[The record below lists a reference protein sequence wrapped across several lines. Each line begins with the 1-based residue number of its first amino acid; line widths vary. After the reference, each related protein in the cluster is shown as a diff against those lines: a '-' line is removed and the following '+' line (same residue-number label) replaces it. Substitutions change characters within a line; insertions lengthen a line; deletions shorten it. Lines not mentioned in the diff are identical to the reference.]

1 MIEEKEIFENY
12 LKDLQL
18 ENTARL
24 MGVFE
29 HYHKLL
35 VKHNKAVN
43 LISRKMPADD
53 YWLQHFLDSLRALEI
68 LDFAGQS
75 VLDFGTGGGLPGIPL
90 KIVQPQSSLVLLDS
104 VQKKCRAVQE
114 MVEALSLPDTDLV
127 CSRVEDYAYVAKRPS
142 FDLILCRAVALEER
156 YLAPLRRL
164 LKPSG
169 RLIMYKAHNL
179 EDLEGLKYEVLY
191 EKEDE
196 YIGFRRLIAISQRDL
211 MIR

>member
-1 MIEEKEIFENY
+1 MIEEKELFESY
-12 LKDLQL
+12 LKEMEP

-24 MGVFE
+24 LGVFE

-35 VKHNKAVN
+35 VKHNKGVN
-43 LISRKMPADD
+43 LISRKMPAND
-53 YWLQHFLDSLRALEI
+53 YWVQHFLDSLRAMEI
-68 LDFAGQS
+68 LDFTGKI

-90 KIVQPQSSLVLLDS
+90 KIFKPDFSLVLLDS
-104 VQKKCRAVQE
+104 IQKKCRVVQE
-114 MVEALSLPDTDLV
+114 MVEALSLSDTAV
-127 CSRVEDYAYVAKRPS
+127 ACARMEDYAYTPRRPS

-156 YLAPLRRL
+156 YFSPLRRL

-169 RLIMYKAHNL
+169 RLILYKAQSL
-179 EDLEGLKYEVLY
+179 DDLAGLKYEILY

-196 YIGFRRLIAISQRDL
+196 KLGLRRLIAISQRDL